1 MKKTI
6 FSLLALL
13 SLALTS
19 MGQSAPE
26 GRGGHFDKH
35 KMAKERTE
43 RMVKEYKLNKTQAAQ
58 LLQLNEEFAQSFPM
72 PRPGGPRHGAKKP
85 QADGTTGATRQAPPQ
100 KPDGTTGATRHAPPQ
115 KPDGTTGATRQA
127 PPQKPDGTTG
137 ATRQA
142 PPQKPDSAT
151 IMPAP
156 PERGKG
162 AVRMNPQMMRQKMMA
177 YDARIKQIFT
187 KKQYKKYVAAKHHQ
201 RGFQHSRTQR

>member
-6 FSLLALL
+6 FSLVALL
-13 SLALTS
+13 SLSLTS

-58 LLQLNEEFAQSFPM
+58 LLQLNEEFAQSFPK
-72 PRPGGPRHGAKKP
+72 PRPGGPRHGMKKP
-85 QADGTTGATRQAPPQ
+85 QADA
-100 KPDGTTGATRHAPPQ
+100 
-115 KPDGTTGATRQA
+115 
-127 PPQKPDGTTG
+127 TTG

-142 PPQKPDSAT
+142 PPQKPDST
-151 IMPAP
+151 TVMPAP
-156 PERGKG
+156 HERGKG
-162 AVRMNPQMMRQKMMA
+162 AVRMNPQMMRQKMKA

>member
-100 KPDGTTGATRHAPPQ
+100 KPDGTTGATR
-115 KPDGTTGATRQA
+115 
-127 PPQKPDGTTG
+127 
-137 ATRQA
+137 QA

>member
-13 SLALTS
+13 SLSLTS

-72 PRPGGPRHGAKKP
+72 PRPGGPRHGMKKP
-85 QADGTTGATRQAPPQ
+85 QADA
-100 KPDGTTGATRHAPPQ
+100 
-115 KPDGTTGATRQA
+115 
-127 PPQKPDGTTG
+127 TTG

-162 AVRMNPQMMRQKMMA
+162 AVRMNPQMMRQKMKA

-201 RGFQHSRTQR
+201 RGFHHSRTQR